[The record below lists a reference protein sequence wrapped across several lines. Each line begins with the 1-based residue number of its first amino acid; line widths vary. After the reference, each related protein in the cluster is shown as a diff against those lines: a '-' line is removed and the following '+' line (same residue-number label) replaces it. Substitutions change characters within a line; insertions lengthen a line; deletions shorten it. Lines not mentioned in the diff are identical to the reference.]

1 MCVAS
6 TEMDSEV
13 DEPWLT
19 PFHTQELNEYPLKDD
34 GAVSVAV
41 EPEPVT
47 SKLVVPPVQ
56 PEQVIDMP

>member
-1 MCVAS
+1 
-6 TEMDSEV
+6 MDSEV